1 MNNQAYDQKNSE
13 NYEMNTLSINKAL
26 LEIEQDPKLKT
37 TIAQL
42 SKMTGIHRN
51 TITNRDWPIQKLK
64 EIKEKRKLKDEESKN
79 HMVVN
84 EISLGEKLVLTQ
96 NEVIYW
102 FNQYQDIKLSFEN
115 TNNQLKKLKES
126 NNYYREMYEKHKKQV
141 VLAELEINRLKELLD
156 TKGINPELL
165 KH

>member
-13 NYEMNTLSINKAL
+13 DYETNTLSINKAL
-26 LEIEQDPKLKT
+26 IEIEHNQKLKA

-42 SKMTGIHRN
+42 SKMTGVHRN

-64 EIKEKRKLKDEESKN
+64 EIKEKRKVKDEENK
-79 HMVVN
+79 
-84 EISLGEKLVLTQ
+84 KLVLANKASPDEKLSQTQ

-102 FNQYQDIKLSFEN
+102 FNQYQDTKLSLDHSHKQLKSLKESRDYYKELYEKH
-115 TNNQLKKLKES
+115 LKKL
-126 NNYYREMYEKHKKQV
+126 
-141 VLAELEINRLKELLD
+141 VLAEQEIQRLKELMD
-156 TKGINPELL
+156 KKGINSELL

>member
-26 LEIEQDPKLKT
+26 LEIEQDPKLKA

-126 NNYYREMYEKHKKQV
+126 NNTIERCMKNIKSK
-141 VLAELEINRLKELLD
+141 LF
-156 TKGINPELL
+156 
-165 KH
+165 

>member
-26 LEIEQDPKLKT
+26 LEIEQDPKLKA

-51 TITNRDWPIQKLK
+51 TITNRDWPIHKLK
-64 EIKEKRKLKDEESKN
+64 EIKDKRKLKNEESKN

-156 TKGINPELL
+156 TKGINSELL

>member
-1 MNNQAYDQKNSE
+1 
-13 NYEMNTLSINKAL
+13 
-26 LEIEQDPKLKT
+26 
-37 TIAQL
+37 
-42 SKMTGIHRN
+42 MTGIHRN

-64 EIKEKRKLKDEESKN
+64 EIKDKRKLKDEESKN

-126 NNYYREMYEKHKKQV
+126 NDYYREMYEKHKKQV

-156 TKGINPELL
+156 TKGINSELL

>member
-13 NYEMNTLSINKAL
+13 DYETNTLSINKAL
-26 LEIEQDPKLKT
+26 LEIEQDPKLKA

-64 EIKEKRKLKDEESKN
+64 EIKDKRKLKDEESKN

-126 NNYYREMYEKHKKQV
+126 NDYYREMYEKHKKQV

-156 TKGINPELL
+156 TKGINSELL

>member
-13 NYEMNTLSINKAL
+13 DYETNTLSINKAL
-26 LEIEQDPKLKT
+26 LEIEQDPKLKA

-51 TITNRDWPIQKLK
+51 TITNRDWPIHKLK
-64 EIKEKRKLKDEESKN
+64 EIKDKRKLKNEESKN

-115 TNNQLKKLKES
+115 TNNLLKKLKES
-126 NNYYREMYEKHKKQV
+126 NDYYREMYEKHKKQV

-156 TKGINPELL
+156 TKGINSELL

>member
-13 NYEMNTLSINKAL
+13 DYETNTLSINKAL
-26 LEIEQDPKLKT
+26 LEIEQDPKLKA

-64 EIKEKRKLKDEESKN
+64 EIKDKRKLKDEESKN

-141 VLAELEINRLKELLD
+141 VLAELEINRLKEL
-156 TKGINPELL
+156 
-165 KH
+165 

>member
-26 LEIEQDPKLKT
+26 LEIEQDPKLKA

>member
-26 LEIEQDPKLKT
+26 LEIEQDPKLKA

-126 NNYYREMYEKHKKQV
+126 NDYYREMYEKHKKQV

>member
-1 MNNQAYDQKNSE
+1 
-13 NYEMNTLSINKAL
+13 
-26 LEIEQDPKLKT
+26 
-37 TIAQL
+37 
-42 SKMTGIHRN
+42 MTGIHRN
-51 TITNRDWPIQKLK
+51 KIKNRDWPIKKLK
-64 EIKEKRKLKDEESKN
+64 EIKDKRKLKDKESKN
-79 HMVVN
+79 NMMVN
-84 EISLGEKLVLTQ
+84 KISLGEKLVLTQ

-126 NNYYREMYEKHKKQV
+126 NVYYREMYEKHKKYG

-156 TKGINPELL
+156 TQGINSELL

>member
-26 LEIEQDPKLKT
+26 LEIEQDPKLKA

-51 TITNRDWPIQKLK
+51 TITNRDWPIHKLK
-64 EIKEKRKLKDEESKN
+64 EIKDKRKLKNEESKN

-126 NNYYREMYEKHKKQV
+126 NDYYREMYEKHKKQV

-156 TKGINPELL
+156 TKGINSELL

>member
-1 MNNQAYDQKNSE
+1 
-13 NYEMNTLSINKAL
+13 
-26 LEIEQDPKLKT
+26 
-37 TIAQL
+37 
-42 SKMTGIHRN
+42 MTGIHRN

-64 EIKEKRKLKDEESKN
+64 EIKDKRKLKDEESKN

>member
-26 LEIEQDPKLKT
+26 LEIEQDPKLKA

-126 NNYYREMYEKHKKQV
+126 NDYYREMYEKHKKQV

-156 TKGINPELL
+156 TKGINSELL

>member
-26 LEIEQDPKLKT
+26 LEIEQDPKLKA

-126 NNYYREMYEKHKKQV
+126 NNYYREMYEKPLYTTK
-141 VLAELEINRLKELLD
+141 IDNSLK
-156 TKGINPELL
+156 
-165 KH
+165 

>member
-13 NYEMNTLSINKAL
+13 DYETNTLSINKAL
-26 LEIEQDPKLKT
+26 LEIEQDPKLKA

-51 TITNRDWPIQKLK
+51 TITNRDWPIHKLK
-64 EIKEKRKLKDEESKN
+64 EIKDKRKLKNEESKN

>member
-13 NYEMNTLSINKAL
+13 DYETNTLSINKAL
-26 LEIEQDPKLKT
+26 LEIEQDPKLKA

-51 TITNRDWPIQKLK
+51 TITNRDWPIHKLK
-64 EIKEKRKLKDEESKN
+64 EIKDKRKLKNEESKN

-126 NNYYREMYEKHKKQV
+126 NDYYREMYEKHKKQV

-156 TKGINPELL
+156 TKGINSDVC
-165 KH
+165 

>member
-13 NYEMNTLSINKAL
+13 DYEMNTLSINKAL
-26 LEIEQDPKLKT
+26 LEIEQDPKLKA

-51 TITNRDWPIQKLK
+51 TITNRDWPIHKLK
-64 EIKEKRKLKDEESKN
+64 EIKDKRKLKNEESKN

>member
-13 NYEMNTLSINKAL
+13 DYETNTLSINKAL
-26 LEIEQDPKLKT
+26 LEIEQDPKLKA

-64 EIKEKRKLKDEESKN
+64 EIKDKRKLKDEDSKN

>member
-13 NYEMNTLSINKAL
+13 DYEMNTLSINKAL
-26 LEIEQDPKLKT
+26 LEIEQDPKLKA

-64 EIKEKRKLKDEESKN
+64 EIKDKRKLKDEESKN

-126 NNYYREMYEKHKKQV
+126 NDYYREMYEKHKKQV

>member
-1 MNNQAYDQKNSE
+1 
-13 NYEMNTLSINKAL
+13 
-26 LEIEQDPKLKT
+26 
-37 TIAQL
+37 
-42 SKMTGIHRN
+42 
-51 TITNRDWPIQKLK
+51 
-64 EIKEKRKLKDEESKN
+64 
-79 HMVVN
+79 MVVN

-126 NNYYREMYEKHKKQV
+126 NNYYREMYEKHKEQV

>member
-26 LEIEQDPKLKT
+26 LEIEQDPKLKA

-102 FNQYQDIKLSFEN
+102 FNQYQDIKLSFEH

>member
-13 NYEMNTLSINKAL
+13 DYEMNTLSINKAL
-26 LEIEQDPKLKT
+26 LEIEQDPKLKA

-64 EIKEKRKLKDEESKN
+64 EIKDKRKLKDEESKN

-102 FNQYQDIKLSFEN
+102 FNQYKDIKLSFEN

>member
-1 MNNQAYDQKNSE
+1 
-13 NYEMNTLSINKAL
+13 
-26 LEIEQDPKLKT
+26 
-37 TIAQL
+37 
-42 SKMTGIHRN
+42 
-51 TITNRDWPIQKLK
+51 
-64 EIKEKRKLKDEESKN
+64 
-79 HMVVN
+79 MVVN

>member
-13 NYEMNTLSINKAL
+13 DYETNTLSINKAL
-26 LEIEQDPKLKT
+26 LEIEQDPKLKA

-64 EIKEKRKLKDEESKN
+64 EIKDKRKLKDEESKN

>member
-13 NYEMNTLSINKAL
+13 DYEMNTLSINKAL
-26 LEIEQDPKLKT
+26 LEIEQDPKLKA

-64 EIKEKRKLKDEESKN
+64 EIKNKRKLKDEESKN

-141 VLAELEINRLKELLD
+141 VLAELEINR
-156 TKGINPELL
+156 
-165 KH
+165 KHPVKPT

>member
-26 LEIEQDPKLKT
+26 LEIEQDPKLKA

-165 KH
+165 

>member
-13 NYEMNTLSINKAL
+13 DYEMNTLSINKAL
-26 LEIEQDPKLKT
+26 LEIEQDPKLKA

-64 EIKEKRKLKDEESKN
+64 EIKDKRKLKDEESKN

>member
-13 NYEMNTLSINKAL
+13 DYEMNTLSINKAL
-26 LEIEQDPKLKT
+26 LEIEQDPKLKA

-64 EIKEKRKLKDEESKN
+64 EIKDKRKLKDEESKN

-141 VLAELEINRLKELLD
+141 VLAELEIYRLKELLD

>member
-13 NYEMNTLSINKAL
+13 NYEINTLSINKAL
-26 LEIEQDPKLKT
+26 LEIEQDPKLKA

-126 NNYYREMYEKHKKQV
+126 NNYYREIYEKHKKQV

>member
-13 NYEMNTLSINKAL
+13 DYETNTLSINKAL
-26 LEIEQDPKLKT
+26 LEIEQDPKLKA

-51 TITNRDWPIQKLK
+51 TITNRDWPIHKLK
-64 EIKEKRKLKDEESKN
+64 EIKDKRKLKNEESKN

-126 NNYYREMYEKHKKQV
+126 NDYYREMYEKHKKQV

-156 TKGINPELL
+156 TKGINSELL

>member
-13 NYEMNTLSINKAL
+13 DYETNTLSINKAL
-26 LEIEQDPKLKT
+26 LEIEQDPKLKA

-51 TITNRDWPIQKLK
+51 TITNRDWPIHKLK
-64 EIKEKRKLKDEESKN
+64 EIKDKRKLKNEESKN

-126 NNYYREMYEKHKKQV
+126 NDYYREMYEKHKKQV

>member
-13 NYEMNTLSINKAL
+13 DYETNTLSINKAL
-26 LEIEQDPKLKT
+26 LEIEQDPKLKA

>member
-1 MNNQAYDQKNSE
+1 MQQS
-13 NYEMNTLSINKAL
+13 L
-26 LEIEQDPKLKT
+26 LEIEQDPKLKA

-64 EIKEKRKLKDEESKN
+64 EIKDKRKLKDEESKN

>member
-1 MNNQAYDQKNSE
+1 LN
-13 NYEMNTLSINKAL
+13 LSGHYRGINE
-26 LEIEQDPKLKT
+26 LEKVGFSGRLQ
-37 TIAQL
+37 
-42 SKMTGIHRN
+42 MTGIHRN
-51 TITNRDWPIQKLK
+51 TITNRDWPIHKLK
-64 EIKEKRKLKDEESKN
+64 EIKDKRKLKNEESKN

-126 NNYYREMYEKHKKQV
+126 NDYYREMYEKHKKQV

-156 TKGINPELL
+156 TKGINSELL

>member
-13 NYEMNTLSINKAL
+13 DHETNTLSINKAL
-26 LEIEQDPKLKT
+26 LEIEQDPKLKA

-64 EIKEKRKLKDEESKN
+64 EIKDKRKLKDEESKN

>member
-13 NYEMNTLSINKAL
+13 DYEMNTLSINKAL
-26 LEIEQDPKLKT
+26 LEIEQDPKLKA

-51 TITNRDWPIQKLK
+51 TITNRDWPIHKLK
-64 EIKEKRKLKDEESKN
+64 EIKDKRKLKNEESKN

-126 NNYYREMYEKHKKQV
+126 NDYYREMYEKHKKQV

>member
-26 LEIEQDPKLKT
+26 LEIEQDPKLKA

-64 EIKEKRKLKDEESKN
+64 EIKDKRKLKDEESKN